1 MEFITQGISALFV
14 ASLFFGVLLGIISIF
29 FLAVVGLIRGIKE
42 RSSLKFITS
51 IVIFTVVYVGINTLV
66 PKINTES
73 TQSETQN
80 IENIEF
86 IRDWVFNG
94 EDVAIEPAHTQGM
107 FDEYNVYNV
116 VTTDN
121 VIYVLTL
128 YKDEAFGLNR
138 YKLEHFNEDTRNQ

>member
-1 MEFITQGISALFV
+1 MEFITEAISALFV

-94 EDVAIEPAHTQGM
+94 EDVVIEPAHTQGM

-116 VTTDN
+116 ITTDN

-138 YKLEHFNEDTRNQ
+138 YKLEYFNEDTRNQ